1 MKKKIPLISNA
12 YLPQN
17 IIDQAQ
23 IAKIKVY
30 KVIRDS
36 KTNFKFDV
44 KEKNILGKDIEFE
57 KVNCLEIIND
67 NNFEKKL
74 TEIAENY
81 FLKE

>member
-1 MKKKIPLISNA
+1 MLP
-12 YLPQN
+12 PQN

-44 KEKNILGKDIEFE
+44 KEKYIRKRYR
-57 KVNCLEIIND
+57 V
-67 NNFEKKL
+67 
-74 TEIAENY
+74 
-81 FLKE
+81 

>member
-1 MKKKIPLISNA
+1 MKKIPLISNA

-44 KEKNILGKDIEFE
+44 EEKI
-57 KVNCLEIIND
+57 
-67 NNFEKKL
+67 
-74 TEIAENY
+74 Y
-81 FLKE
+81 

>member
-1 MKKKIPLISNA
+1 MNRQAKKFRNYKFWIYKKKIPLISNA

-44 KEKNILGKDIEFE
+44 KEKI
-57 KVNCLEIIND
+57 
-67 NNFEKKL
+67 
-74 TEIAENY
+74 Y
-81 FLKE
+81 